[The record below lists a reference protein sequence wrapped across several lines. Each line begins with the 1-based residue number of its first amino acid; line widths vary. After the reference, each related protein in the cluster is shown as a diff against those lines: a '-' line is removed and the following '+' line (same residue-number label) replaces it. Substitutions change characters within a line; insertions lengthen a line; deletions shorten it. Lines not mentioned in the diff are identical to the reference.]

1 MSDGGVMK
9 RPFRR
14 GAISCVPLQNA
25 VLCGDCECISE
36 STNDVCEI
44 CGGRA
49 LVNLGRLLGS
59 AAQAEAATAQV
70 SEPLMGRELEALS
83 DSTSRVLHVAPRR
96 TL

>member
-1 MSDGGVMK
+1 
-9 RPFRR
+9 
-14 GAISCVPLQNA
+14 VPLQNA

-59 AAQAEAATAQV
+59 AAQAEGATAQV
-70 SEPLMGRELEALS
+70 SEPLMGRRELEAMS
-83 DSTSRVLHVAPRR
+83 DSASRALHAVPRR
-96 TL
+96 PQ

>member
-1 MSDGGVMK
+1 MK
-9 RPFRR
+9 RPLRR
-14 GAISCVPLQNA
+14 GAITCVPLQNA

-59 AAQAEAATAQV
+59 AAQAEAPVATPV
-70 SEPLMGRELEALS
+70 SEPMLGREFETLT
-83 DSTSRVLHVAPRR
+83 DSTSRGLHVAPRR
-96 TL
+96 AH